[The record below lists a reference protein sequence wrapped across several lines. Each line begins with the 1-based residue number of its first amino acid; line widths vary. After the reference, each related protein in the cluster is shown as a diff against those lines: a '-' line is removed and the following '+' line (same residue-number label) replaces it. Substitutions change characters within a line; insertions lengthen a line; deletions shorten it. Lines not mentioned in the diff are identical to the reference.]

1 MIIVVAGNGSNSGKT
16 TLIRV
21 ILSLY
26 PGMFDVAKLTPSD
39 RFKSAIEVDK
49 PELLKGD
56 KDTAFFMREGA
67 RKVVW
72 IHGKAKDIGSLLKS
86 SLAQLGDNIIIE
98 GNSALRC
105 IKPDLTFFIV
115 RELSSTV
122 NKSAVLA
129 ESMADYII
137 LNKTSVNYSRSGNIL
152 NISLL
157 KALADPGKFADELS
171 KILRKFK
178 EFM

>member
-26 PGMFDVAKLTPSD
+26 PDMFDVVKLTPSD
-39 RFKSAIEVDK
+39 KLGSAIEVDK
-49 PELLKGD
+49 SELLRSD
-56 KDTAFFMREGA
+56 KDTAFFMQEGA

-86 SLAQLGDNIIIE
+86 SLAQLGESIIIE
-98 GNSALRC
+98 GNSALRY

-115 RELSSTV
+115 RELGSIV
-122 NKSAVLA
+122 NESAAFA

-137 LNKTSVNYSRSGNIL
+137 LNKTSVNYSKNGNIL
-152 NISLL
+152 SVSLL
-157 KALADPGKFADELS
+157 EALADPGKFADEFS

-178 EFM
+178 